1 MAECHVPP
9 PAATLTARGPTAM
22 QDLLKG
28 IWKENPVL
36 VQMLGMCPTM
46 AITNSVSN
54 ALAMGLATTFVLL
67 GSGVFVSGLRKM
79 IPYEVRI
86 STYILIIAA
95 FVQIA
100 DMGLEAAAPDIHK
113 ALGPFIA
120 LIVANCLLLAR
131 QESFAAKNNVWRST
145 LDAIGMGGGFTIGLC
160 IMGTVREIL
169 GNGSWF
175 GIRVLPSSYEPW
187 VIMNLPPGGFL
198 TFGFVLLGF
207 AWWSERKR
215 RRVRKAPVTTGAPGT
230 LRTHAAPAPAAA
242 MEVAS

>member
-1 MAECHVPP
+1 MTEGHSPLPTGVARPTVT
-9 PAATLTARGPTAM
+9 AT

-36 VQMLGMCPTM
+36 VQLLGMCPTM

-54 ALAMGLATTFVLL
+54 ALAMGLATLFVLL
-67 GSGVFVSGLRKM
+67 GSGVFVSALRKV
-79 IPYEVRI
+79 IANEVRI

-100 DMGLEAAAPDIHK
+100 DMGLAAAAPVSHK
-113 ALGPFIA
+113 ALGPFIP

-131 QESFAAKNNVWRST
+131 QEAFSARNNVFRSA
-145 LDAIGMGGGFTIGLC
+145 LDALGMGAGFTLGLV

-175 GIRVLPSSYEPW
+175 GWPVLPPTFEPW

-207 AWWSERKR
+207 AAWKERR
-215 RRVRKAPVTTGAPGT
+215 DRKDRLAKETRPVTLPE
-230 LRTHAAPAPAAA
+230 RREPAPRPLAA
-242 MEVAS
+242 MEGSR

>member
-1 MAECHVPP
+1 MEQHSHGSP
-9 PAATLTARGPTAM
+9 PAVLLAHRGPTATA
-22 QDLLKG
+22 DLLKG

-46 AITNSVSN
+46 AITSSVSN
-54 ALAMGLATTFVLL
+54 ALAMGLATAFVLL
-67 GSGVFVSGLRKM
+67 GSGVFVSGLRKL
-79 IPYEVRI
+79 IPNEVRI

-100 DMGLEAAAPDIHK
+100 DMGLAATAPDSHK
-113 ALGPFIA
+113 ALGPFIP

-131 QESFAAKNNVWRST
+131 QEAFSARNNVFRST
-145 LDAIGMGGGFTIGLC
+145 LDALGMGAGFTLGLT

-169 GNGSWF
+169 GNGTWF
-175 GIRVLPSSYEPW
+175 GMQVLPSTFEPW

-207 AWWSERKR
+207 AAWRAR
-215 RRVRKAPVTTGAPGT
+215 RDRPVFA
-230 LRTHAAPAPAAA
+230 R
-242 MEVAS
+242 

>member
-1 MAECHVPP
+1 MAECHTPP
-9 PAATLTARGPTAM
+9 PVATLSATGPTAM

-100 DMGLEAAAPDIHK
+100 DMGLEAAAPDSHK

-131 QESFAAKNNVWRST
+131 QESFSAKNSVWRST
-145 LDAIGMGGGFTIGLC
+145 LDALGMGGGFTLGLC

-175 GIRVLPSSYEPW
+175 GFRVLPSSYEPW

-207 AWWSERKR
+207 AWWTERKR
-215 RRVRKAPVTTGAPGT
+215 RVAKSARG
-230 LRTHAAPAPAAA
+230 AAPAPARVVPAQAPAAA
-242 MEVAS
+242 MEVAT

>member
-1 MAECHVPP
+1 MEQHCHVAPATPAPP
-9 PAATLTARGPTAM
+9 LAARGPTAT

-46 AITNSVSN
+46 AITNSMSN
-54 ALAMGLATTFVLL
+54 ALAMGLATMFVLI
-67 GSGVFVSGLRKM
+67 GSGVFVSAWRKL
-79 IPYEVRI
+79 IPNEVRI

-100 DMGLEAAAPDIHK
+100 DMGLEAIAPDSHK
-113 ALGPFIA
+113 ALGPFIP

-131 QESFAAKNNVWRST
+131 QEAFSARNNVFRST
-145 LDAIGMGGGFTIGLC
+145 LDAIGMGAGFTLGLA

-175 GIRVLPSSYEPW
+175 GARVLPSSFEPW

-198 TFGFVLLGF
+198 TFGFVLLAF
-207 AWWSERKR
+207 AAWRSR
-215 RRVRKAPVTTGAPGT
+215 RDRIARATVAPKKAAQTRLV
-230 LRTHAAPAPAAA
+230 PAAAA
-242 MEVAS
+242 MEGAR